1 MDSSNPRAERWA
13 PWVVGALFALPVLI
27 AKYPP
32 MDDMPLHEASV
43 GLLRHWSDPQFSPRS
58 LYYVNI
64 GHSNQLFSFVL
75 LALSFLM
82 PIGLASKLIVATSV
96 FLLPIAAAHFADYV
110 DAPRW
115 TVLLA
120 APVVC
125 LGWLFF
131 WGLIQNIIGLAIL
144 LALLPAIDR
153 FASRPTGRG
162 AAWMCG
168 VMLLFHFAHQ
178 AMQIVALA
186 ALVFFSIGAG
196 DPRGTRTRRTALR
209 LVPALFCACVGYAAA
224 KYSWYLSGPRHRR
237 APPFV
242 FYSLQ
247 HKVESLSGVLFG
259 GHEPY
264 VRNLMLVAALAPVM
278 ILLKERWAGRPRNP
292 RTFAERMHAR
302 RFDFLALF
310 LFVAY
315 MLAPANLKSATLV
328 YHRFLPPAWCIF
340 VICAG
345 IGTRATMSRAVPLL
359 CAVVPIAAILVSWP
373 AFADSNRVYSD
384 LEPLLDQIEIGSAV
398 LTLNLGPQAPFRLW
412 SPVDAAG
419 HVVATRG
426 GRALFDYTLSP
437 ISPVTQR
444 GDRQWVNPID
454 RLDGDPFGL
463 RPDWD
468 LRRFR
473 YVLMNTS
480 TPGLGTV
487 VTMALKQEASLKAQ
501 SGGWYLLE
509 SRLPRVPFDAD
520 DAELPEPHPAT
531 LRHRELA
538 EGRARGSRLGGDLPG
553 TGHHRGQR
561 RRPVNEV
568 RGGGRTS
575 YSLKVATRPDTREGG
590 RRVWPPSAACRR

>member
-1 MDSSNPRAERWA
+1 MASSNTRAERWA
-13 PWVVGALFALPVLI
+13 PWVVGAFFALPVLI

-32 MDDMPLHEASV
+32 MDDMPLHEAAV
-43 GLLRHWSDPQFSPRS
+43 GLLRHWSDPQFAPRS

-82 PIGLASKLIVATSV
+82 PIGLASKLIVAASV
-96 FLLPIAAAHFADYV
+96 FLLPVAAARFADHV

-120 APVVC
+120 APVGC

-144 LALLPAIDR
+144 LALLPTIDR
-153 FASRPTGRG
+153 FASQPTGRG

-186 ALVFFSIGAG
+186 ALVFCSIGTG
-196 DPRGTRTRRTALR
+196 DPRGTRARRTALR
-209 LVPALFCACVGYAAA
+209 LIPALFSACVGYAAA

-237 APPFV
+237 APLFIL
-242 FYSLQ
+242 YTLQ
-247 HKVESLSGVLFG
+247 HKIESLSGVLFG

-264 VRNLMLVAALAPVM
+264 IRNLMLVAALAPVAF
-278 ILLKERWAGRPRNP
+278 LLKERWGARPRHA
-292 RTFAERMHAR
+292 RTLAERMHAR
-302 RFDFLALF
+302 RFDLLALF

-315 MLAPANLKSATLV
+315 LLGPANLKSATLV

-345 IGTRATMSRAVPLL
+345 IGARATIRFPVRLL
-359 CAVVPIAAILVSWP
+359 CGVLPVASLLVSWP

-384 LEPLLDQIEIGSAV
+384 LEPLLDRIEIGSPV
-398 LTLNLGPQAPFRLW
+398 LTLNLGPQEPFRLW

-444 GDRQWVNPID
+444 GERQWVDPID
-454 RLDGDPFGL
+454 RLDGNPYGL
-463 RPDWD
+463 RPDFD

-473 YVLMNTS
+473 YLLANTS
-480 TPGLGTV
+480 LPGLGTV
-487 VTMALKQEASLKAQ
+487 VTIALKNEASLKAR
-501 SGGWYLLE
+501 SGGWYLFE
-509 SRLPRVPFDAD
+509 SLLPRVPFDSD
-520 DAELPEPHPAT
+520 DADLPEPYPPSLRHKLRDVARDLGETFPEPAT
-531 LRHRELA
+531 TADEA
-538 EGRARGSRLGGDLPG
+538 DDP
-553 TGHHRGQR
+553 
-561 RRPVNEV
+561 
-568 RGGGRTS
+568 
-575 YSLKVATRPDTREGG
+575 
-590 RRVWPPSAACRR
+590 